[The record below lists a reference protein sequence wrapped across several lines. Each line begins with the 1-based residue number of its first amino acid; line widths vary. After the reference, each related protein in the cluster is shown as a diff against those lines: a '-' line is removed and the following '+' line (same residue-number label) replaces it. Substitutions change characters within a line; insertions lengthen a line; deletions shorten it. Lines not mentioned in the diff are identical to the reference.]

1 MKRLPLI
8 CTLCIP
14 AQRPDGRFHFP
25 QHHLGHIADRCAQ
38 VGQHRKRVEIPDAG
52 QILGAD
58 VRCGIESA
66 TDHRHVSDGR
76 FGSLLEQ
83 QLHMRNIQVLQQTV
97 LPLFHQLRHII
108 GAVVIHRIPRSS
120 EQRGRQIRTPFA
132 LVRRAERI
140 FQRFDHMSRIA
151 DLQPPKRHLRLA
163 SALGIRYVKHM
174 AQAQVVAPIFDQGNP
189 FCAALHPAIQPLVPN
204 FNRRAGRR
212 VRTLCVDQQL
222 ILKRIFIVPGRR
234 PQKIRPAVRLI
245 RHRAS
250 RAGSQFDDA
259 LQLGCHESTSLTET

>member
-1 MKRLPLI
+1 MG
-8 CTLCIP
+8 
-14 AQRPDGRFHFP
+14 QR
-25 QHHLGHIADRCAQ
+25 
-38 VGQHRKRVEIPDAG
+38 RKRVEIPDAG
-52 QILGAD
+52 QILDAD
-58 VRCGIESA
+58 IMCGIESA
-66 TDHRHVSDGR
+66 TDHRHISDGFFSR
-76 FGSLLEQ
+76 LFEQ

-120 EQRGRQIRTPFA
+120 KERSRQIRTWFY
-132 LVRRAERI
+132 LIRRAERI
-140 FQRFDHMSRIA
+140 FQRFDDMSRIA
-151 DLQPPKRHLRLA
+151 VLQSPKRHLRLA

-174 AQAQVVAPIFDQGNP
+174 AQAQVVAPIFNQGNP
-189 FCAALHPAIQPLVPN
+189 FRAALHPSIQPFVPDV
-204 FNRRAGRR
+204 NRRAGRC

-234 PQKIRPAVRLI
+234 PQKIRPAVRVI

>member
-1 MKRLPLI
+1 MTIISTLRL
-8 CTLCIP
+8 P
-14 AQRPDGRFHFP
+14 AQRSDGRFHFP

-38 VGQHRKRVEIPDAG
+38 VGQRRKRVEIPDAG

>member
-1 MKRLPLI
+1 MTIISTLRL
-8 CTLCIP
+8 P
-14 AQRPDGRFHFP
+14 AQRSDGRFNFP
-25 QHHLGHIADRCAQ
+25 QHHLGHIANRCAQ
-38 VGQHRKRVEIPDAG
+38 VGQRRKRVEIPDAG
-52 QILGAD
+52 QILNAD
-58 VRCGIESA
+58 IMCGIESA

-83 QLHMRNIQVLQQTV
+83 QLHMRIIQVLQQTV

-120 EQRGRQIRTPFA
+120 EQHSWQIRTWFD
-132 LVRRAERI
+132 LIRRAERI
-140 FQRFDHMSRIA
+140 FQRFDYMSRIA
-151 DLQPPKRHLRLA
+151 VLQAPKRHLQLA
-163 SALGIRYVKHM
+163 SALGIRYVKNM

-189 FCAALHPAIQPLVPN
+189 FCATFYPAIQPFVPY
-204 FNRRAGRR
+204 FNRRAGRC

-234 PQKIRPAVRLI
+234 PQKIRPPLRLI

-250 RAGSQFDDA
+250 RAGSQFDDV
-259 LQLGCHESTSLTET
+259 LQLGCQESTSLTET